1 MFNRWWSSRANR
13 HEDDTTVHERGV
25 QQSSQ
30 ACRFNGQLSEIDTS
44 SSEDESS
51 KDEEGA
57 SSSSDESEEEVAD
70 LEGSPSTAAASADD
84 SKQAKPSTIVNL
96 MLAEVGHRG
105 GALFNWSGSQER
117 VNEKRRLQRL
127 VNKKGNVQ
135 IARHK
140 VANRKQRYLTDI
152 YSSMLDAKWRY
163 VILVFNAS
171 FFFSWFAFAIVW
183 WLILYIRDDFLHEH
197 LPDEQETNEW
207 QPCVLGMYDF
217 ASCFLFSVETQHTVG

>member
-13 HEDDTTVHERGV
+13 HEDDTTVHERGG

-44 SSEDESS
+44 SSEDE
-51 KDEEGA
+51 EGA
-57 SSSSDESEEEVAD
+57 SSSSDESEEEVAY
-70 LEGSPSTAAASADD
+70 LEGSPRTAAASEDD
-84 SKQAKPSTIVNL
+84 TKQAKPSTIVNL

-117 VNEKRRLQRL
+117 VNERRRLQRL

-140 VANRKQRYLTDI
+140 VADRKMRYLTDI

-163 VILVFNAS
+163 VILMFNAS
-171 FFFSWFAFAIVW
+171 FFVSWFAFAIVW
-183 WLILYIRDDFLHEH
+183 WLILYFRDDFLI
-197 LPDEQETNEW
+197 
-207 QPCVLGMYDF
+207 V
-217 ASCFLFSVETQHTVG
+217 

>member
-13 HEDDTTVHERGV
+13 HEDDTTVHERGGL
-25 QQSSQ
+25 QSSQ

-44 SSEDESS
+44 SSEDE
-51 KDEEGA
+51 EGA
-57 SSSSDESEEEVAD
+57 SLSSDESEEEVAY
-70 LEGSPSTAAASADD
+70 LEGSPRTAAASADD

-117 VNEKRRLQRL
+117 VNERRRLQRL

-140 VANRKQRYLTDI
+140 VADRKRRYLTDI

-163 VILVFNAS
+163 VILMFNAS
-171 FFFSWFAFAIVW
+171 FFVSWFAFAIVW
-183 WLILYIRDDFLHEH
+183 WLILYFRDDFLHEH

>member
-57 SSSSDESEEEVAD
+57 SSSSDESEEEVAH
-70 LEGSPSTAAASADD
+70 LEESPSTAAASADD